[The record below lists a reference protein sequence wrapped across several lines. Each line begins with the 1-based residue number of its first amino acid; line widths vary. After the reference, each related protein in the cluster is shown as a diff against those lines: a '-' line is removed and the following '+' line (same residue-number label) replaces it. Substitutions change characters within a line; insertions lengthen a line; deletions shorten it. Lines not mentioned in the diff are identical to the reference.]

1 MISILA
7 DANFRGRTEELML
20 KGILVIASAAL
31 LTVSLG
37 FADQNSKIVIP
48 VNKTAANDG
57 KQMYTNYCAP
67 CHGTDGKGGGP
78 AASALK
84 TQPSDLT
91 LLRRNNNGRFPDTH
105 VVTILQ
111 FGTEVS
117 AHGSATMPVW
127 GPILGTMNPSSPQD
141 KQLRISNLTRYLE
154 SIQER

>member
-1 MISILA
+1 MIKSLLA
-7 DANFRGRTEELML
+7 
-20 KGILVIASAAL
+20 IATAAL
-31 LTVSLG
+31 LAVSVG
-37 FADQNSKIVIP
+37 FADQNQKVVIQ

-67 CHGTDGKGGGP
+67 CHGIDGKGGGP

-84 TQPSDLT
+84 TQPTDLT
-91 LLRRNNNGRFPDTH
+91 ALMRNNKGKFPETH
-105 VVTILQ
+105 VVAILQ
-111 FGTEVS
+111 FGMEEP

-127 GPILGTMNPSSPQD
+127 GPILGTMDPSNPQS

>member
-1 MISILA
+1 MLKSILLTA
-7 DANFRGRTEELML
+7 T
-20 KGILVIASAAL
+20 AAL
-31 LTVSLG
+31 LAVSLG
-37 FADQNSKIVIP
+37 FADDAQKVVIP

-57 KQMYTNYCAP
+57 KQMYINYCAP

-84 TQPSDLT
+84 SQPTNLT
-91 LLRRNNNGRFPDTH
+91 LLSKSNSGKFPDTH
-105 VVTILQ
+105 VVAILE
-111 FGTEVS
+111 FGADVP

-127 GPILGTMNPSSPQD
+127 GPILGTMSRGNIQD